1 MLRNDYRVLG
11 MQREAN
17 ARSLGWQT
25 FLASAIGRD
34 AHINLAEAVVLNDNQ
49 NAVALIDYLVDMA
62 RQIIGSFRHC
72 TIGDLQQLGPDHQAM
87 AAATVRDG

>member
-34 AHINLAEAVVLNDNQ
+34 AHINLAEAVVLNDN
-49 NAVALIDYLVDMA
+49 
-62 RQIIGSFRHC
+62 
-72 TIGDLQQLGPDHQAM
+72 
-87 AAATVRDG
+87 